1 MSDVERLLHE
11 YIAEHRAGGE
21 ADPLAYLERVEGT
34 DRAELAELLDAYL
47 ERAPGRDWDP
57 VAYRG
62 SAAERLV
69 EGLDRSLRGQAGL
82 WPSLLPRLRE
92 RARVRRADLV
102 ARLAEGLGVGDRQE
116 KVAAYYHEMEQG
128 QLASARVSGRVLE
141 VLGGI
146 LGTSAEALREA
157 GEALGPAGPSPSESA
172 VFARMARPSAEYQDE
187 VRATARDRAEA
198 QRVEWDEVD
207 ELFRGG

>member
-21 ADPLAYLERVEGT
+21 ADPLAYLERVEGIE
-34 DRAELAELLDAYL
+34 RGELAELIDAYL
-47 ERAPGRDWDP
+47 ERAPGREWDP
-57 VAYRG
+57 AAYSG

-92 RARVRRADLV
+92 RARVRRADLA
-102 ARLAEGLGVGDRQE
+102 ARLAEGLGVGDREE

-146 LGTSAEALREA
+146 LGTSAEALRNA
-157 GEALGPAGPSPSESA
+157 GEAFGPAGPTPAESA
-172 VFARMARPSAEYQDE
+172 VFARMARPSAEYRDE
-187 VRATARDRAEA
+187 VAATPRDRAEEEA
-198 QRVEWDEVD
+198 VEWDEVD

>member
-1 MSDVERLLHE
+1 MSDVERLLHD

-21 ADPLAYLERVEGT
+21 ADPLAYLERVDGA

-57 VAYRG
+57 AAYRG

-69 EGLDRSLRGQAGL
+69 ESLDRSLRGQAGL

-102 ARLAEGLGVGDRQE
+102 ARLAAELGVGGREE

-146 LGTSAEALREA
+146 LGTSAETLRKA
-157 GEALGPAGPSPSESA
+157 GEALGPAGPTPSESA

-187 VRATARDRAEA
+187 VESTVSDRAEEE
-198 QRVEWDEVD
+198 RVEWDEVD